1 MKGKVDTPNGIA
13 DQDMASNVPRALLA
27 DFGVD
32 SDILRPAHVVWL
44 DGLATFLRRRAFPP
58 TKGKWV
64 ITITGRASK
73 TGSDYHNRRLS
84 ERRCNAVRKH
94 LANKLVGVSI
104 EFAPTY
110 LGEAS
115 PFNTKIN
122 ENARDRSVE
131 VFVVASVAPIRIDP
145 DPPGG
150 AERTKVFDLVV
161 SEFLVHTIGSPVMTL
176 PIGWCWWKMN
186 LTVTDPDT
194 DDIDCTSS
202 KATVRVPSTH
212 AAWRLERAGPD
223 RPRLA
228 GPSPSSHHRNIRRA
242 PSRGAP
248 RSDLSGSSRGNSM
261 PAVSWARGSRS
272 GRPTSSSCRKR
283 FPVRR
288 RCAPRAER

>member
-1 MKGKVDTPNGIA
+1 MTTSP
-13 DQDMASNVPRALLA
+13 ASKETAHEGESRHAERHRRSGHGFQCAARLA
-27 DFGVD
+27 RRFWRRQR
-32 SDILRPAHVVWL
+32 ILRPAHVVWL

-84 ERRCNAVRKH
+84 ERRCSVVRKH

-194 DDIDCTSS
+194 DDIEI
-202 KATVRVPSTH
+202 VLLR
-212 AAWRLERAGPD
+212 
-223 RPRLA
+223 
-228 GPSPSSHHRNIRRA
+228 
-242 PSRGAP
+242 
-248 RSDLSGSSRGNSM
+248 
-261 PAVSWARGSRS
+261 
-272 GRPTSSSCRKR
+272 
-283 FPVRR
+283 RR
-288 RCAPRAER
+288 RCVSHQRTRHGAWRGLVPIGQDWQAPALRRIIET